1 MDSSTLSALMV
12 SLVVLVAVVAGG
24 ALAYNSGALD
34 PYIEQ
39 IGKYLAKAKAKAAFT
54 DGQKQFQEEG
64 MKAMGDQT
72 DAAQDAV
79 GSVGGGFGL
88 GDGGADLKK
97 RF

>member
-1 MDSSTLSALMV
+1 MDSTLLAILV
-12 SLVVLVAVVAGG
+12 SLVVLVAVAAGG
-24 ALAYNSGALD
+24 LLAYNSGALD

-39 IGKYLAKAKAKAAFT
+39 IGTYLAKAKAKAAFT

-64 MKAMGDQT
+64 IKAMGDQT

-79 GSVGGGFGL
+79 GSVGGGLGL
-88 GDGGADLKK
+88 GDGAGDLKK